1 MVDQILHG
9 VMMIVLGFLF
19 GLWAIKALIVPE
31 SKNIF
36 NFIQT
41 TDTEIPY

>member
-1 MVDQILHG
+1 VADQILHG
-9 VMMIVLGFLF
+9 VMMIILGSLF
-19 GLWAIKALIVPE
+19 GLWAIKAFVMPE

-36 NFIQT
+36 NFTQ